1 MSFSRIKIH
10 DYEMRFKAL
19 AERSTCFLLPH
30 VLASFIRPPTWV
42 RHSRL
47 VIYDDATRFNWKI
60 DGISYIAPIFG
71 IVKEQRLGDVWNTI
85 CKRFELLL

>member
-1 MSFSRIKIH
+1 
-10 DYEMRFKAL
+10 MR
-19 AERSTCFLLPH
+19 H
-30 VLASFIRPPTWV
+30 I
-42 RHSRL
+42 

-71 IVKEQRLGDVWNTI
+71 IVKEQRVEDVWNTI